1 MCVFVCVCVC
11 VCVCLCVFVCV
22 FMCVCIVNIFCVYT
36 FVYVCVCV
44 LCVCRGVGRNLQ
56 CGFQQRINA
65 RVACTQGRYEGI
77 LLEILGFQVF

>member
-1 MCVFVCVCVC
+1 MSV
-11 VCVCLCVFVCV
+11 LVCV

-36 FVYVCVCV
+36 FVCVYVCVCV